1 MRRHR
6 FLNTLMIFAG
16 FGVILYVLISLFVSS
31 PRRLIFGV
39 DKQNGAIRRAEQGI
53 VFLPPHQYYRL
64 NFERRN
70 GLAAHEG
77 IAVVRSQEGVP
88 IRLTYHLRFDV
99 DQDQMPDSRRLVREG
114 WSAWIR
120 ARVSEAIT
128 ALLSRIPVETLVSPT
143 NPAGSHREL
152 VRRTVTS
159 HLAQSGL
166 TVSSFEIERMEIDR
180 DALLR
185 YKRGELRRNA
195 RAPGGR
201 VAILG
206 LEAADWQLIRELIND
221 DRMPNIASL
230 IDAGT
235 TAVVQPVR
243 PTLAPLAWTTLATGL
258 PPDRHGVLDYVQPGS
273 ATPVESRTRRA
284 PAIWDIAQAFGRQS
298 LVVSWWASWPPV
310 RPGLT
315 QFDLPMVLEPK
326 AVHPP
331 EAAEVIAPLLIS
343 ENEIR
348 FEDMQRFLNVTETEF
363 QQAIGSNDPNDPIR
377 MLRSTLAKTWS
388 DHRAALALFEKQTP
402 ALTMVLF
409 SGTDTVNHL
418 FSPYHPPKRQVV
430 PMEDYRR
437 YWPTVAAYYSEIDR
451 LVGEWIRVLPTDTTL
466 LVVSP
471 YGMDWAEGRP
481 VARPAGESQLAEHR
495 GNGVLIAFG
504 NRVDP
509 SRARRAIN
517 VIDIAPTVLS
527 LLGLPVSREMPGTFQ
542 PWLAN
547 EVEPVQSVQVTS
559 YGLLLEP
566 KLVSVDVESD
576 PDSYRA
582 YLQAIGHFVDPN
594 RSTMP
599 ALQPDEQAETVA
611 MGSPQWGSYAHN
623 NNLGVQLHREGKTA
637 EAIRALEE
645 AIGLNSGRPTAYLN
659 LAIVYLSVERHTD
672 AEDVYFEGIA
682 RGAENPVDLITG
694 FAAWHRENGNPTR
707 AVSALQRG
715 SVLFPDS
722 AEISANLGSAY
733 ASVQRYTDATA
744 ELERALTISPSSTL
758 VLNNLGQISV
768 QRKDYG
774 QALDYWSRS
783 LALNGAQPR
792 IREGIEALRTRI

>member
-6 FLNTLMIFAG
+6 LLNVLLIFAG
-16 FGVILYVLISLFVSS
+16 IGAILYVLISLFVSS

-64 NFERRN
+64 NFERKN

-77 IAVVRSQEGVP
+77 IAMVRSQEGVP

-128 ALLSRIPVETLVSPT
+128 ALLSRIPVESLVSPT

-152 VRRTVTS
+152 VRRTVAS

-180 DALLR
+180 NALLR
-185 YKRGELRRNA
+185 YKRGELRRNS
-195 RAPGGR
+195 RAPSGR

-206 LEAADWQLIRELIND
+206 LEAADWQLVRELIND
-221 DRMPNIASL
+221 GRMPNIGSL
-230 IDAGT
+230 MDAGT
-235 TAVVQPVR
+235 SAVVQPIQ
-243 PTLAPLAWTTLATGL
+243 PTLAPLAWTSLATGVA
-258 PPDRHGVLDYVQPGS
+258 PDRHGILDYMQPGGG
-273 ATPVESRTRRA
+273 TPVDSRSRRA
-284 PAIWDIAQAFGRQS
+284 PAMWDIAQAFGRQS

-315 QFDLPMVLEPK
+315 QFDLPMALVPE
-326 AVHPP
+326 AVYPP
-331 EAAEVIAPLLIS
+331 EASEIVAPMLI
-343 ENEIR
+343 EEGAIG
-348 FEDMQRFLNVTETEF
+348 FQDMQRFLNVTESEF
-363 QQAIGSNDPNDPIR
+363 QQAIGSNDPSDPIR

-402 ALTMVLF
+402 ALTMVLY
-409 SGTDTVNHL
+409 SGSDTVNHL

-430 PMEDYRR
+430 PLEEYRR

-451 LVGEWIRVLPTDTTL
+451 LIGEWIQVLPTDTTL

-471 YGMDWAEGRP
+471 YGMDWDEGRP
-481 VARPAGESQLAEHR
+481 IARPAGESHLAEHR

-504 NRVDP
+504 NRVVP
-509 SRARRAIN
+509 SRARRTIG
-517 VIDIAPTVLS
+517 VLDITPTVLA
-527 LLGLPVSREMPGTFQ
+527 LLGLPVSREMPGAFQ
-542 PWLAN
+542 PWLAD
-547 EVEPVQSVQVTS
+547 EVEPVESVQVTS
-559 YGLLLEP
+559 YSLLLEP
-566 KLVSVDVESD
+566 KPVPVDVQVDSA
-576 PDSYRA
+576 SYRA
-582 YLQAIGHFVDPN
+582 YLQAIGHVVDPN
-594 RSTMP
+594 RQTMP
-599 ALQPDEQAETVA
+599 ARQPDEQLQTVA
-611 MGSPQWGSYAHN
+611 MGSAEWGSYAHH
-623 NNLGVQLHREGKTA
+623 NNLGVQLQREGKSTEA
-637 EAIRALEE
+637 IQALQEAIR
-645 AIGLNSGRPTAYLN
+645 LNSGRPTAYLN
-659 LAIVYLSVERHTD
+659 LAMVYLSVERYTD
-672 AEDVYFEGIA
+672 AEDVYYEGIA

-694 FAAWHRENGNPTR
+694 FAAWHREKESSVR
-707 AVSALQRG
+707 AVSALERG
-715 SVLFPDS
+715 TELFPDS

-733 ASVQRYTDATA
+733 ASVQRYTDAVA
-744 ELERALTISPSSTL
+744 ELERALTIAPSSTL
-758 VLNNLGQISV
+758 VLNNLGQIHV

-774 QALDYWSRS
+774 RALDYWSRS
-783 LALNGAQPR
+783 LALNAAQPQ